1 MAVRHHG
8 VIPYDLPVDHRRIV
22 DLLVRPVWAV
32 LEDRESRGYAAE
44 TGPIIGMEVVMAFA
58 VEAGFI
64 GVVLYGDGRVTRG
77 TTQTRG
83 AAHRR
88 TDDGSGRQ
96 DRHPRTH
103 GYPPSSTTGGTRAG
117 NARIA
122 SGPRR
127 PRPRMVH
134 TVVGLSAVPYA
145 RGNSR
150 FGLIWASSRAPLLY
164 FGSRGPL
171 HRLVIEASSGS
182 APELGRDWVNV
193 VARLRIRCAFV
204 TCWRSPSKACQ
215 SSAGGLTQKLR

>member
-8 VIPYDLPVDHRRIV
+8 VIPYDVPVDHRRVV

-64 GVVLYGDGRVTRG
+64 GVVLYGDSRVTRG
-77 TTQTRG
+77 ATQTRG

-96 DRHPRTH
+96 DRHPRTY

-164 FGSRGPL
+164 FGSRG
-171 HRLVIEASSGS
+171 HYTASS
-182 APELGRDWVNV
+182 L
-193 VARLRIRCAFV
+193 RLH
-204 TCWRSPSKACQ
+204 P
-215 SSAGGLTQKLR
+215 GLRQNWAATG